1 MKTTR
6 SRKLWSAL
14 LALVML
20 LSLLPVSA
28 LADAAEGA
36 EPVESATVL
45 QPENDTTG
53 DGADGDA
60 TDGEAAGST
69 PTSQPES
76 DTTDDGEND
85 ANDANGENEVNTEA
99 SIAVANNL
107 GLEGSSTSTTTY
119 TTSAG
124 WRFTCTTSG
133 TYEVD
138 AGNGAIRPRSDV
150 PVQVSIEVSGS
161 NTINF
166 LVSGNGKYVWFAKS
180 GDVVTVHPES
190 GTSIARGT
198 LSQKYETATANGS
211 ISIEVRYNDVLKLT
225 SGTVTLSG
233 NGDQSGNGDDLG
245 KMKVGN
251 VTIAAAPN
259 GKSANNTLT
268 VTSAGVVTVS
278 NNGYAK
284 IGSTTY
290 TAGENGAGLNIN
302 GGNTP
307 ILTSGSVSLSSGQ
320 SIIGGGSGATIQ
332 NNGSNAVTVA
342 AGNSE
347 TGDTITV
354 PANGVVSVGGT
365 AYKATR
371 SSEIKKT
378 ASTTELTSGAVELDE
393 NEAIRVVGVPVK
405 NTSNVTVAVGKDE
418 EDGMVKVSKENG
430 SFTVDGTAYT
440 AGSDDAI
447 FSIDGDGNVAIWS
460 GTAKLIS
467 GESVNLDIADNLILI
482 KNEGSG
488 DGTITVTN
496 NGVVTVPANGK
507 VKVGGENGTEYIVG
521 TSETIIYVDVGS
533 NLLNSGSVLLGK
545 NEEIYVGY
553 TSSVTPV
560 KNTGDETILVAVESY
575 STKTVRTVTIPS
587 SGKVE
592 IGEAEIEN
600 TNKMSWGDLI
610 VEVKPDAGFVVGVP
624 VKIDSKSYGGVS
636 GSGFLTINKDGK
648 ITEITDG
655 VLLPTTWSYDLDEGD
670 SIKIGEYTYTAPDG
684 GVTMKGLGGYGVV
697 AVELKEE
704 ETEVTVARGDNSVT
718 YTAAADNTKFVMDD
732 DDTAATKIELK
743 AGKIAVDETD
753 IDVKGGNKTI
763 TSVSASMDTVVG
775 LDNSGN
781 ARLELGGGAS
791 VGSITVLVKDE
802 DKTFT
807 NTSASGSVTCT
818 VYGEVPEGSTVM
830 DLEVATGN
838 TVKDENE
845 VVYGAGTSYAGM
857 FYFVD
862 DYTVLVGFD
871 SPITSKD
878 GNVTITGVARGE
890 QPGDKS
896 TTVEIDKTT
905 GALTLIGGKG
915 SVTGK
920 RDDGTT
926 VTVEY
931 KVTVD
936 DEPVTKTVNVTVPA
950 LKTYT
955 IDADNVPA
963 KVEKLGVGET
973 VKVGGIFGLGSV
985 TFTVVEVQ
993 GKEDGGVFPVDASY
1007 LDKIGDQA
1015 VVDAKAEVSIALGTA
1030 EGAPVV
1036 TFDGT
1041 NTDEAT
1047 VTKTTANG
1055 GTVELEAGDSFK
1067 VGANKYT
1074 AGVNGGR
1081 FTVEKIT
1088 AEDGSVSY
1096 KVQIIAGRA
1105 TLGKDD
1111 SVYACDKLVTNT
1123 GDGSVIVTTGDMGA
1137 NYTAS
1142 IPASGS
1148 VTIGAATIENPGTDK
1163 IEVEFNETSVIA
1175 KEFPIKVDGHA
1186 YASNG
1191 EGAQLTA
1198 GLGDGRVDEITK
1210 DVVLAT
1216 TYTLPLKVGEQI
1228 KIGDYVYIFTAS
1240 DVEDWEDADGD
1251 VTIEGRGANTNP
1263 AIVLAKNYGS
1273 VDVRLASGQSDTA
1286 VYTAANANTK
1296 FTMPETASLG
1306 NIILLDNESTTANSG
1321 VQRVYGLAVTVGDNT
1336 ITAMDDDAVIM
1347 LINGKATLTAG
1358 KGSTT
1363 GTMDVKHGENS
1374 YSFDKESG
1382 DGSYNFNVS
1391 TGILTVP
1398 NGIVVTDGNGV
1409 QYEGTGTSAG
1419 TFAFNEDKTVS
1430 PAGGS
1435 TIKSEDGE
1443 DSITGVVGG
1452 ETVVTT
1458 ATDGSIKLTGG
1469 KGKSLRKMT
1478 ATIDGEDMSFDGD
1491 GTEYVVDTDA
1501 TEPTLT
1507 LNADGSVKLDNK
1519 VTFAGVANNWF
1530 SLGKIGG
1537 KILTVIPV
1545 DATVTG
1551 KNNANIKGVT
1561 KTTTGRDTKVEI
1573 DEDGALTLIEGKGLV
1588 TGAATVN
1595 AKFNITE
1602 GTTQT
1607 TKTVKVSVPANTTAT
1622 IDLDNLK
1629 PSVTNLDVGKSV
1641 TIDNVTYTAVAESSF
1656 PLVNGKLAKKGE
1668 KAVILGSHDKDVELT
1683 VGDYED
1689 APVVTVPGTNKGD
1702 TTVEYKDVTNEVF
1715 TVTFAQKGD
1724 CFMLHGRTFTA
1735 GSNGAVFTVYE
1746 DEEIVA
1752 ITSGSALLKDGDS
1765 IIGSSEQYI
1774 ENPANTRNDEILVTV
1789 DTPDR
1794 GKDTV
1799 TVPAYGKVKVG
1810 KNVYEAS
1817 GRGVTLVIDGDGDYT
1832 VVAGALKS
1840 DKIVK
1845 TGDNS
1850 HMALWIVVMLGAGSA
1865 LCATMVLGKKKK
1877 D

>member
-6 SRKLWSAL
+6 SKKLWSAL

-36 EPVESATVL
+36 GPAESATVL

-85 ANDANGENEVNTEA
+85 ANGEDDETEVNNEA
-99 SIAVANNL
+99 SISVANNL
-107 GLEGSSTSTTTY
+107 GLEGSSTNTTTY
-119 TTSAG
+119 TTNAG
-124 WRFTCTTSG
+124 WKFTCTTSG

-307 ILTSGSVSLSSGQ
+307 TLTSGSVSLSSGQ

-1186 YASNG
+1186 YASSG
-1191 EGAQLTA
+1191 EGARLTV

-1210 DVVLAT
+1210 EVVLAT

-1228 KIGDYVYIFTAS
+1228 TIGDYKYTAPNG
-1240 DVEDWEDADGD
+1240 EDGD

-1263 AIVLAKNYGS
+1263 AIVLKNANGT
-1273 VDVRLASGQSDTA
+1273 VTVALANNEMTKA
-1286 VYTAANANTK
+1286 TYTAAAANTK
-1296 FTMPETASLG
+1296 FAMSANDTLVEK
-1306 NIILLDNESTTANSG
+1306 IDLLDNGETTNS
-1321 VQRVYGLAVTVGDNT
+1321 AVTKVSLQTVTGGTNAIYALGD
-1336 ITAMDDDAVIM
+1336 AAVIQ
-1347 LINGKATLTAG
+1347 LVDGNATLTAG
-1358 KGSTT
+1358 EGRTIGSMNAIINGVNKRFTTPEGNEYKYWVNASEKTLEVDNSALTVTDETGAQFTKGTFTFNDDDISVSNG
-1363 GTMDVKHGENS
+1363 GTVSSKVG
-1374 YSFDKESG
+1374 G
-1382 DGSYNFNVS
+1382 DGN
-1391 TGILTVP
+1391 
-1398 NGIVVTDGNGV
+1398 
-1409 QYEGTGTSAG
+1409 
-1419 TFAFNEDKTVS
+1419 
-1430 PAGGS
+1430 
-1435 TIKSEDGE
+1435 
-1443 DSITGVVGG
+1443 SITGV
-1452 ETVVTT
+1452 EDTTVVVTE
-1458 ATDGSIKLTGG
+1458 GNVKLTDG

-1478 ATIDGEDMSFDGD
+1478 ATIGEDNMSFDGD
-1491 GTEYVVDTDA
+1491 GTEYVVDTSA
-1501 TEPTLT
+1501 TAPTLT
-1507 LNADGSVKLDNK
+1507 LNVGGSVKLNNK
-1519 VTFAGVANNWF
+1519 VTFTGVATNSF
-1530 SLGKIGG
+1530 SLGKVGG
-1537 KILTVIPV
+1537 KIQTVIPV